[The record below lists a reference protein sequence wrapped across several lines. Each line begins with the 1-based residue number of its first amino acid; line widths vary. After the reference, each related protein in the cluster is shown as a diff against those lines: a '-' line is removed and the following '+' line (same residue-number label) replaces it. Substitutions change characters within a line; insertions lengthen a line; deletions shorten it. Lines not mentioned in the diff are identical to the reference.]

1 MTKNGRVQR
10 VFFKLCLVATNSTRR
25 CLSTV
30 SVKVKHGAPLDVMI
44 NHVVRQEDV
53 VLRRRWAV
61 LYACAMHARAQIYGP
76 LSAGNT

>member
-1 MTKNGRVQR
+1 MF
-10 VFFKLCLVATNSTRR
+10 FFKLFLVATNSTRR
-25 CLSTV
+25 CSSTV

-61 LYACAMHARAQIYGP
+61 LYACAMYARARRYMGHCLQETRKVG
-76 LSAGNT
+76 AV

>member
-1 MTKNGRVQR
+1 M
-10 VFFKLCLVATNSTRR
+10 VFLKLFLVATNSTRT

-61 LYACAMHARAQIYGP
+61 RMRNARARADIW
-76 LSAGNT
+76 AIVCRKHVK